1 MIQEPQRTIQI
12 GDKLKI
18 SDFEDIH
25 TVVSLT
31 DKGMGRTNT
40 KYLAGKEGYKQ
51 NGRWRYRIYKE
62 DLTFTLI
69 E

>member
-1 MIQEPQRTIQI
+1 MTAPQRTIQI

-25 TVVSLT
+25 TVVELT
-31 DKGMGRTNT
+31 PKGMGKTNT
-40 KYLAGKEGYKQ
+40 KYLAAKDEYRQ

-62 DLTFTLI
+62 ALIFTLI